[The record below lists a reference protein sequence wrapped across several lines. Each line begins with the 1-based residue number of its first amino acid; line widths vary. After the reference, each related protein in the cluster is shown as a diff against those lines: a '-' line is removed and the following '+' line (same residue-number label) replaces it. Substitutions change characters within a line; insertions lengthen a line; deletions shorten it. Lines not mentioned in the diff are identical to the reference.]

1 MTNLKQNDDND
12 FAQEEPNDADIFR
25 QPEFE
30 EDESLVVEESAP
42 SVESSNNQDESDE
55 NDLDFSDEAEEDLL
69 TILEHKINSEKDAEV
84 VEVMEDDSIENTN
97 DAIIIPRQKNE
108 QHCQRCWM
116 LVRNNAPRCPAHDDD
131 CPIFQGV
138 G

>member
-1 MTNLKQNDDND
+1 MTNLNQNDDND
-12 FAQEEPNDADIFR
+12 FAQQEPNDADIFR
-25 QPEFE
+25 EPEFE
-30 EDESLVVEESAP
+30 EDESSVVEESAP
-42 SVESSNNQDESDE
+42 SVEPSNNQDESDE

-69 TILEHKINSEKDAEV
+69 TILEHKINSEENAEV
-84 VEVMEDDSIENTN
+84 AETVEDDSTENVN
-97 DAIIIPRQKNE
+97 DSIIIPRQKNE

-116 LVRNNAPRCPAHDDD
+116 LVRTNAPKCPAHDDD

>member
-1 MTNLKQNDDND
+1 MTNLNQNDDND

-30 EDESLVVEESAP
+30 EDESPVIEESAT
-42 SVESSNNQDESDE
+42 SVEPSDSRNEIDE

-69 TILEHKINSEKDAEV
+69 TILEHKMNSEENAET
-84 VEVMEDDSIENTN
+84 VETIEDDPIENIN
-97 DAIIIPRQKNE
+97 DAVIIPRQKNE

-116 LVRNNAPRCPAHDDD
+116 LVRNNAPGCPAHDDD

>member
-1 MTNLKQNDDND
+1 MTNLNQNDDND
-12 FAQEEPNDADIFR
+12 LAQEEPNDADIFR

-30 EDESLVVEESAP
+30 EDESSVVEESAP
-42 SVESSNNQDESDE
+42 SVEPSNNQDESNE

-69 TILEHKINSEKDAEV
+69 TILEHKINSEENTEV
-84 VEVMEDDSIENTN
+84 VETIEDDSTANID
-97 DAIIIPRQKNE
+97 DAIIIPRQKDE

-116 LVRNNAPRCPAHDDD
+116 LVRSNAPRCPAHDDD
-131 CPIFQGV
+131 CPIFQSV